1 MAKFPPPVKLA
12 KEPHLRFPFPSDF
25 RDWNQAISYQP
36 FTPCLP
42 TKNIYIFVF
51 YIPISYFRW
60 IFQLPNK
67 VMSTFTS
74 TLPDDLLTLLG
85 EKARKIA
92 MPKNKLIENALR
104 LYLEH
109 LERAEYIKSYRQAAT
124 DKDILQIAEEGMAD
138 YLRQLKE

>member
-1 MAKFPPPVKLA
+1 
-12 KEPHLRFPFPSDF
+12 
-25 RDWNQAISYQP
+25 
-36 FTPCLP
+36 
-42 TKNIYIFVF
+42 
-51 YIPISYFRW
+51 
-60 IFQLPNK
+60 
-67 VMSTFTS
+67 MSTFTS

-85 EKARKIA
+85 EKAKKMA

-109 LERAEYIKSYRQAAT
+109 LERAEYIKSYQLAST

>member
-1 MAKFPPPVKLA
+1 
-12 KEPHLRFPFPSDF
+12 
-25 RDWNQAISYQP
+25 
-36 FTPCLP
+36 
-42 TKNIYIFVF
+42 
-51 YIPISYFRW
+51 
-60 IFQLPNK
+60 
-67 VMSTFTS
+67 MSTFTS

-85 EKARKIA
+85 EKARKMA

-109 LERAEYIKSYRQAAT
+109 LERADYIKSYRQAAT